1 MKTKNIFRFF
11 LVFLFLVSL
20 SLSTAMAGDYPEKP
34 ITLIIPLGAGGSH
47 DLNARV
53 FTSVI
58 PTYLN
63 QAIII
68 KLMPGAGGQTGTAAA
83 VRAKPDGYTLLFT
96 HNFIDQLQPL
106 VEKLPYDT
114 TKELVTVWRLNY
126 GTNIVMTL
134 ASKPWKT
141 LDEMLDYGRKNPG
154 KLTFASSGKWGAGF
168 VPAAVMLSQAGVEA
182 NFIPYKGGGPALQ
195 ACLAGD
201 VDFTNGFPAQSLPH
215 YKTGKL
221 RFLAVASDKRLK
233 ECPKVP
239 TFKELGYPT
248 ESLFMSR
255 IIMAP
260 RETPPERINILR
272 EAFRKIYTDKTF
284 KNLMNKLGENLE
296 HMDGPDYEKVRA
308 TQKKEYQAL
317 VKKILGQ

>member
-1 MKTKNIFRFF
+1 MKTKNIFRFL

-114 TKELVTVWRLNY
+114 TKE
-126 GTNIVMTL
+126 
-134 ASKPWKT
+134 
-141 LDEMLDYGRKNPG
+141 
-154 KLTFASSGKWGAGF
+154 
-168 VPAAVMLSQAGVEA
+168 
-182 NFIPYKGGGPALQ
+182 
-195 ACLAGD
+195 
-201 VDFTNGFPAQSLPH
+201 
-215 YKTGKL
+215 
-221 RFLAVASDKRLK
+221 FLL
-233 ECPKVP
+233 
-239 TFKELGYPT
+239 
-248 ESLFMSR
+248 LF
-255 IIMAP
+255 
-260 RETPPERINILR
+260 
-272 EAFRKIYTDKTF
+272 
-284 KNLMNKLGENLE
+284 
-296 HMDGPDYEKVRA
+296 
-308 TQKKEYQAL
+308 
-317 VKKILGQ
+317 